1 MPGHENNIVFLP
13 VGDAARGAVAA
24 LWQTL
29 SEEAGAATERDRA
42 LVRVMNS
49 AVLMHA
55 DFGHALSHRPAIE
68 LANHDVDRDERLA
81 LIYGAYTDK
90 PGLLGAA
97 AAVKDRH
104 PGNSAVDAGEALHG
118 IFACGTVVHV
128 MALALAGGLSFAA
141 GRRALADKAAD
152 IVVGGPVHQLRGRSH
167 LNDAAGPHEHDTVGD
182 AKGLV
187 DVMGHEHRCLA

>member
-24 LWQTL
+24 LWEIL
-29 SEEAGAATERDRA
+29 REEAGAAPERDRA

-55 DFGHALSHRPAIE
+55 GFGHALSHRLAIE
-68 LANHDVDRDERLA
+68 LVDRDERLA
-81 LIYGAYTDK
+81 LIYGAYTDR

-104 PGNSAVDAGEALHG
+104 PSN
-118 IFACGTVVHV
+118 
-128 MALALAGGLSFAA
+128 
-141 GRRALADKAAD
+141 RR
-152 IVVGGPVHQLRGRSH
+152 
-167 LNDAAGPHEHDTVGD
+167 
-182 AKGLV
+182 
-187 DVMGHEHRCLA
+187 C